1 MPYYEHSHVYY
12 KYLIVINQHHYN
24 HNRHSSFGCYVWYKL
39 LTKNSWQL
47 SPAYD
52 LNPSLSYDHAIMITD
67 NTNHSDL
74 QMLYNNCESYMLEP
88 PKAKEIIQ
96 RVCDAVSD
104 WQRLAVK
111 LQIAKAEMEMFR
123 RRFEEGCNIK
133 YGL

>member
-1 MPYYEHSHVYY
+1 
-12 KYLIVINQHHYN
+12 
-24 HNRHSSFGCYVWYKL
+24 
-39 LTKNSWQL
+39 
-47 SPAYD
+47 
-52 LNPSLSYDHAIMITD
+52 MITD

-96 RVCDAVSD
+96 RVCDAISD
-104 WQRLAVK
+104 WRQLAVR
-111 LQIAKAEMEMFR
+111 LQISKAEMEMFG